1 MGQFWATAFYNST
14 VVQDMHEVRLYIIQE
29 TLVVRDDYD
38 RIICSA
44 KFVYTTGDYA
54 QSVDIKT
61 RISLIEDCQFWLQH
75 CHLEN
80 FIALFLTPGK
90 TFVQTAAEVAFVHL
104 QKGGFLAHFSEH
116 LTRLHGL
123 FTASFA
129 AFIDGSFNEVAY
141 THPGD
146 FYRILETQENTFV
159 CTLFGI

>member
-1 MGQFWATAFYNST
+1 
-14 VVQDMHEVRLYIIQE
+14 MHEVRPYIIQE

-44 KFVYTTGDYA
+44 KFVYTTGDNA

-104 QKGGFLAHFSEH
+104 QKGGFLAHLASISRASMGSSPRPLRLSLMAVLMKL
-116 LTRLHGL
+116 LTLTPGISTGYWKLKKIPLCAR
-123 FTASFA
+123 SS
-129 AFIDGSFNEVAY
+129 GSKSRRSS
-141 THPGD
+141 PSKS
-146 FYRILETQENTFV
+146 ILPPVTS
-159 CTLFGI
+159 